1 MKVAH
6 ETPQVWMQTGDA
18 LGEAPFGEIVV
29 APPSN
34 GVGGAPSS
42 GDDAHTGTSSRLGCS
57 SGLVAE
63 GGVLCGQN
71 QHPGSPNKHR
81 VIDESPSNGVSD
93 GGAQIGDDD
102 RVGWMCC

>member
-29 APPSN
+29 ALPSN

-81 VIDESPSNGVSD
+81 VIAVVLDENELSFVS
-93 GGAQIGDDD
+93 
-102 RVGWMCC
+102 RRS